1 MKLAAV
7 VLLRVVVHTVAL
19 EAVRWTDVV
28 AVPNFNKP

>member
-19 EAVRWTDVV
+19 EAVTWTDVV